1 MSEFKRAVIFVN
13 GELRRPKA
21 VKASLTPADF
31 LISADGGL
39 RHLTALGL
47 TPHLLV
53 GDLDSADAPT
63 VARLQVAGVSVQ
75 RHPREKDATD
85 LELALQAALAQG
97 LRDLL
102 LVAALGGRLDQT
114 LGNLAL
120 LSLPELAGCTVL
132 LDDGE
137 EEVRLIRAQA
147 VIHGQAGETLSLLP
161 WQGLAEGVTTEG
173 LRYPLFAETLYP
185 ERTRGISNELLAET
199 ARVSLK
205 RGQLLCI
212 RRRIFTSNCH

>member
-1 MSEFKRAVIFVN
+1 MPEFNRAVIFVN
-13 GELRRPKA
+13 GELRRLEV

-31 LISADGGL
+31 LIAVDGGL

-47 TPHLLV
+47 APHLLV
-53 GDLDSADAPT
+53 GDLDSADPQR
-63 VARLQVAGVSVQ
+63 VAQLQAAGVTVQ

-85 LELALQAALAQG
+85 LELALQAALNQG
-97 LRDLL
+97 LHNLL

-120 LSLPELAGCTVL
+120 LSLPELAGCTVR

-137 EEVRLIRAQA
+137 EEVRLIRGQT

-161 WQGLAEGVTTEG
+161 WNGPAGGVVTQG
-173 LRYPLFAETLYP
+173 LRYPLRGETLRP
-185 ERTRGISNELLAET
+185 ERTRGISNELLADT
-199 ARVSLK
+199 AWVSLQS
-205 RGQLLCI
+205 GQLLCI
-212 RRRIFTSNCH
+212 RRRIDIF